1 MVDPRSIMNQ
11 FNMIKIYTIFTQQQ
25 DTNSIQVLWG
35 LFYQGTNP
43 IHEGSTLMTYSPLK
57 PLILSHWV
65 LGFMNYGRQCG
76 QPKAISTQMKNTS
89 DSYLPGEPQPFLLTG
104 SFFKGCWG
112 ILGGMG
118 SISCCRA
125 PLFADRSRDCPP
137 MLPPTP
143 LRHLH
148 LDPSPSRG
156 LLPRAVCPPHW
167 PTLGPLLWAQSP
179 SGCWSI
185 WVTGSQRGLCSLLL
199 RFPCSACHEWRA
211 HEWRT
216 GMHLEWKMWFSRGG
230 WFLTTG
236 GVDGWGLTVRYRQ
249 SQPVQGTCSV
259 SGIWPWTDP
268 SYFQIQ
274 C

>member
-1 MVDPRSIMNQ
+1 
-11 FNMIKIYTIFTQQQ
+11 MIKIYTIFTQQQ

-35 LFYQGTNP
+35 LSYQGTNP

-65 LGFMNYGRQCG
+65 LGFMNYGRQYG

-104 SFFKGCWG
+104 LFFRACWG

-125 PLFADRSRDCPP
+125 LLFADRSRDCPP
-137 MLPPTP
+137 MLPSTP
-143 LRHLH
+143 LRHRH

-156 LLPRAVCPPHW
+156 RLPRAICPPHW

-185 WVTGSQRGLCSLLL
+185 WVTGSQRGCVLSCAFPAPLVMNGGHMSGEQECIWSGRCDFQEGGGFWQQVALMAEGWQFAIGRASLCRGRAQSLV
-199 RFPCSACHEWRA
+199 FDPE
-211 HEWRT
+211 
-216 GMHLEWKMWFSRGG
+216 
-230 WFLTTG
+230 LTRVTFKSS
-236 GVDGWGLTVRYRQ
+236 VRNLKIEPRE
-249 SQPVQGTCSV
+249 
-259 SGIWPWTDP
+259 I
-268 SYFQIQ
+268 
-274 C
+274 